1 MTVYSDADLA
11 AAGRALAAGIND
23 LRSRIEGLESKPAA
37 DAMAETWRAGQ
48 QYARS
53 KGYGNAEL
61 GQLEAF
67 MAERGIVN
75 RSDAMRVA
83 PVQNDGHLSL

>member
-1 MTVYSDADLA
+1 MRYDTFKSVRLRDDDAAWLA
-11 AAGRALAAGIND
+11 ATSERHSLP
-23 LRSRIEGLESKPAA
+23 ESKPAA